1 MRTHK
6 ILSPADRTRLAAAI
20 AELEWRSSAEL
31 VVVVAHRSASYA
43 AYGGLLAAA
52 IALLAGW
59 SAAFIEPDLPAAHF
73 ALLQGLLLLG
83 GGALCWLTPIGVVIV
98 PTAVKRAR
106 ATALA
111 RLEFADLVNNR
122 TRRKD
127 GVLLFLSV
135 AEHYIEIV
143 ADDAVAA
150 VIPEE
155 RWRRMIGQF
164 TAKAKG
170 APVGECLNGLVRD
183 CAALLAEHFPPRP
196 GQANE
201 LTDQV
206 KEI

>member
-1 MRTHK
+1 MK
-6 ILSPADRTRLAAAI
+6 NEQCS
-20 AELEWRSSAEL
+20 
-31 VVVVAHRSASYA
+31 
-43 AYGGLLAAA
+43 GLGRRGQL
-52 IALLAGW
+52 
-59 SAAFIEPDLPAAHF
+59 
-73 ALLQGLLLLG
+73 LLLLG

-135 AEHYIEIV
+135 AEHYIEII